1 MTDRKFVDLAVVRVA
16 QNAPDVLAIAP
27 AWSHLPVGQVVMM
40 EDGADMQLRGC
51 VVTSRTVTTDNDDE
65 YSFVL
70 AVAGQE
76 PRRIMTLVH
85 YEDVDWGEEDGDGD

>member
-1 MTDRKFVDLAVVRVA
+1 MTDRKFVDLVLVRVA

-27 AWSHLPVGQVVMM
+27 AWSHLPEGQVVMM

-51 VVTSRTVTTDNDDE
+51 VVTSRTVATDNDE
-65 YSFVL
+65 YSFAL

-76 PRRIMTLVH
+76 PRRIMELVH
-85 YEDVDWGEEDGDGD
+85 YEDVDWGEEESDD

>member
-1 MTDRKFVDLAVVRVA
+1 MTDRKFADLVLVRVA
-16 QNAPDVLAIAP
+16 QNAPDVLAVAP

-40 EDGADMQLRGC
+40 EDGEDMQLRGC
-51 VVTSRTVTTDNDDE
+51 VVASRTVATDNDE
-65 YSFVL
+65 YSFAL

-76 PRRIMTLVH
+76 PHRIMTLVH

>member
-1 MTDRKFVDLAVVRVA
+1 MTDRKFADLVLVRVSA
-16 QNAPDVLAIAP
+16 DDVRLAAAP
-27 AWSHLPVGQVVMM
+27 AWSHLPEGQVVMM
-40 EDGADMQLRGC
+40 EDGEDMQLRGC
-51 VVTSRTVTTDNDDE
+51 VVASRTVATDNDE
-65 YSFVL
+65 YSFAL

>member
-1 MTDRKFVDLAVVRVA
+1 MTNRKFVDLAVVRVA
-16 QNAPDVLAIAP
+16 QNQPDVLAIAP

-40 EDGADMQLRGC
+40 EDGEAMQLRGC
-51 VVTSRTVTTDNDDE
+51 VVTSRTVATDDDE
-65 YSFVL
+65 YSFAL

-76 PRRIMTLVH
+76 PRRIMTLVQ

>member
-1 MTDRKFVDLAVVRVA
+1 MTDRKFIDLVLVRVSA
-16 QNAPDVLAIAP
+16 DDVRLAAAP
-27 AWSHLPVGQVVMM
+27 AWSHLPEGQVVMM

-51 VVTSRTVTTDNDDE
+51 VVTSRTVATDNDE
-65 YSFVL
+65 YAFAL

-85 YEDVDWGEEDGDGD
+85 YEDVDWGEEESDD

>member
-1 MTDRKFVDLAVVRVA
+1 MTDRKFADLVLVRVA

-40 EDGADMQLRGC
+40 EDGEDMQLRGC
-51 VVTSRTVTTDNDDE
+51 VVTSRTVATDNDE
-65 YSFVL
+65 YAFAL

-85 YEDVDWGEEDGDGD
+85 YEDVDWGEEESDD

>member
-1 MTDRKFVDLAVVRVA
+1 MTDRKFVDLVLVRVA
-16 QNAPDVLAIAP
+16 QNQPDVLAVAP
-27 AWSHLPVGQVVMM
+27 AWSHMPEGQVVMM

-51 VVTSRTVTTDNDDE
+51 VVTSRTVATDNDE
-65 YSFVL
+65 YSFAL

-85 YEDVDWGEEDGDGD
+85 YEDVDWGEGDGDGD

>member
-1 MTDRKFVDLAVVRVA
+1 MEREFVDLALVRVA
-16 QNAPDVLAIAP
+16 QNAPDVLAVAP

-40 EDGADMQLRGC
+40 EDGEDMQLRGS
-51 VVTSRTVTTDNDDE
+51 VVASRTVATDDDE
-65 YSFVL
+65 YTFAL

-76 PRRIMTLVH
+76 PRRIMTLVQ